1 MEDKPVLVEVHLS
14 EARLT
19 NGLHKEGT
27 VIPAGRRTIC
37 HAESNII
44 LHDGVTVQ
52 NIHTKLDTC
61 GSVSIAHSSYL
72 TQVKGARERGLPPI
86 RLTGIGGRSGTL
98 NMVGIVQSAAP
109 EEKVK
114 RILCYVYDSPLGPTE
129 KILLLSLQSVI
140 EASINI
146 IHPSHEDVHQRPVRP
161 AHILA

>member
-1 MEDKPVLVEVHLS
+1 MDDEPVLVEVHLS

-27 VIPAGRRTIC
+27 VIPAGSRTIC

-44 LHDGVTVQ
+44 LHDGMTVQ

-72 TQVKGARERGLPPI
+72 TQVKGAREHGLPPI

-98 NMVGIVQSAAP
+98 NMVGIVQLAAP
-109 EEKVK
+109 DDKVK

-129 KILLLSLQSVI
+129 RILLLSLQSVI

-146 IHPSHEDVHQRPVRP
+146 SRKLQDNSNPP
-161 AHILA
+161 